1 MTRVSSVFW
10 LLGVS
15 HLSLTGHMISLRRE
29 YCCSFIAQ
37 KIWWRSHMMLS
48 AVSPKMRN
56 KNRIKWDWMYGG
68 VKWMRNE
75 ITHETYRK
83 RGVIERIEKSSLI
96 VFLCEQDRYGVFTRN
111 DTCSAPRPC
120 VQRKRE
126 MEWAESLWINWHV
139 ALYSEK
145 LSDGRLSSVN
155 ERFTSLALHDSF
167 WPPSAGFVARASDG
181 V

>member
-1 MTRVSSVFW
+1 MEPKGIKEPCVCTWDIKRVW
-10 LLGVS
+10 LKQWMESPNNQG
-15 HLSLTGHMISLRRE
+15 LSLADETRAHCWDLSGVTDERNNNWETGESLDRTG
-29 YCCSFIAQ
+29 
-37 KIWWRSHMMLS
+37 S
-48 AVSPKMRN
+48 ASRV
-56 KNRIKWDWMYGG
+56 
-68 VKWMRNE
+68 
-75 ITHETYRK
+75 
-83 RGVIERIEKSSLI
+83 
-96 VFLCEQDRYGVFTRN
+96 VFRWN

-126 MEWAESLWINWHV
+126 MEWEEPLWINWHV

-155 ERFTSLALHDSF
+155 ERFTSLTLHGSF